1 MQKKKRWITVG
12 ILILAIGFIIGASF
26 FYAAYIYDILENE
39 TNAYA
44 QELAQQSIK
53 LINERVNNDY
63 LYLEGIADSIGGQKT
78 SVYSERVLDILEQK
92 SQVTRFTKLAVV
104 DLDGNMY
111 YNGMEQQRN
120 VKDRDYFKK
129 AMQGESSVESL
140 VGTDSSRRMMVI
152 SVPIYREGEIQ
163 GVVLGQYTMDQLE
176 YLMSIQ
182 YFNGEGYNYITDSAG
197 EILVRSK
204 QGDAKENVLEDL
216 EKVISKEF
224 TRQNLQDLAEHMKK
238 KDNGSI
244 RYQKKGEE
252 YILEYTAVAINDWYL
267 LLVIPCNVVDAKTR
281 DVIDGTALY
290 CVSVL
295 LVLGLMVFVMLNS
308 RRMTHKKIKQAYEN
322 IRSIYRTVPS
332 AIVRFRLDEN
342 LPILDSNDGFYQFM
356 ECSLDEYQEKYG
368 SFLCPVL
375 ESQDREWFQNLNE
388 GLVSREFL
396 IRCGNK
402 QSKWAYGNFDV
413 QRQEGHLVVQ
423 CAFID
428 ISRQKQ
434 QLSEAVKSA
443 SRDSLTGLKNKRA
456 LEQEMDMVI
465 EESGNA
471 GAFLILDLDN
481 FKNVNDT
488 CGHPQGDRVLQLF
501 AACMKNTFRGDD
513 FTGRMGGDEFVVF
526 MRNVNERQKISRK
539 AEQLMENFQSSLPK
553 EFKGCSLSV
562 SIGIAVAPD
571 DGTTFPVLYQK
582 SDKALYE
589 AKKRGKD
596 QVCFYEG

>member
-1 MQKKKRWITVG
+1 M
-12 ILILAIGFIIGASF
+12 
-26 FYAAYIYDILENE
+26 
-39 TNAYA
+39 
-44 QELAQQSIK
+44 
-53 LINERVNNDY
+53 
-63 LYLEGIADSIGGQKT
+63 
-78 SVYSERVLDILEQK
+78 
-92 SQVTRFTKLAVV
+92 
-104 DLDGNMY
+104 
-111 YNGMEQQRN
+111 
-120 VKDRDYFKK
+120 
-129 AMQGESSVESL
+129 
-140 VGTDSSRRMMVI
+140 
-152 SVPIYREGEIQ
+152 
-163 GVVLGQYTMDQLE
+163 
-176 YLMSIQ
+176 
-182 YFNGEGYNYITDSAG
+182 
-197 EILVRSK
+197 
-204 QGDAKENVLEDL
+204 
-216 EKVISKEF
+216 
-224 TRQNLQDLAEHMKK
+224 
-238 KDNGSI
+238 
-244 RYQKKGEE
+244 
-252 YILEYTAVAINDWYL
+252 
-267 LLVIPCNVVDAKTR
+267 
-281 DVIDGTALY
+281 
-290 CVSVL
+290 
-295 LVLGLMVFVMLNS
+295 
-308 RRMTHKKIKQAYEN
+308 
-322 IRSIYRTVPS
+322 
-332 AIVRFRLDEN
+332 
-342 LPILDSNDGFYQFM
+342 
-356 ECSLDEYQEKYG
+356 
-368 SFLCPVL
+368 
-375 ESQDREWFQNLNE
+375 
-388 GLVSREFL
+388 SREFL
-396 IRCGNK
+396 IRCGKK

-456 LEQEMDMVI
+456 LEQEMDLVI

-562 SIGIAVAPD
+562 SMGIAVAPD